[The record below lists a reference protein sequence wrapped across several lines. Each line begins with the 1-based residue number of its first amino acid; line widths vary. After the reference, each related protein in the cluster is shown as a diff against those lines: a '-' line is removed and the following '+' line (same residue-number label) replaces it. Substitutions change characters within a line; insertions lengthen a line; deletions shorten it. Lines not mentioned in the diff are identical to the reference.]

1 MDSGDAMLRAVLNYV
16 GIAILPTYMTAR
28 HIQSSALVTIL
39 DSLVIED
46 CPIHAVTLL
55 GRHAISKIEVFL
67 EFLQSLYEDMLYW
80 DASDEPPTGAALRA
94 SI

>member
-1 MDSGDAMLRAVLNYV
+1 MLRAALNDG
-16 GIAILPTYMTAR
+16 GIAMLPTYMTAR

-67 EFLQSLYEDMLYW
+67 EFLQSLFLVRLHYVPCLRI
-80 DASDEPPTGAALRA
+80 PT
-94 SI
+94 